1 MPEGPTMWICGD
13 CHIGNLGPVADDHGE
28 LVIEI
33 RDFDQTVV
41 GNPVHD
47 LVRLGLS
54 LASAARGSDLPEVV
68 TAKMIEQLSLGYTD
82 ALAPRKVARP
92 SMKPLTVAQAM
103 RDARRRTWQ
112 HLARERVEGATH
124 AIPLGKRF
132 WPVSEAERV
141 SVQQL
146 VQSDEVRHLVTQLSH
161 RDDSAEVRML
171 DVAYWMKGCSSLG
184 RLRYA
189 VLLDIGRKAA
199 RGRDFCLLDIKEAI
213 TAVAPHDPKQGL
225 MPDNNAERVVRWRKG
240 DVAFSLQPDAC
251 WAGVAAVGVRAR
263 IAAARSEA
271 GVRALG
277 CRRGNDGGL

>member
-1 MPEGPTMWICGD
+1 
-13 CHIGNLGPVADDHGE
+13 
-28 LVIEI
+28 
-33 RDFDQTVV
+33 
-41 GNPVHD
+41 
-47 LVRLGLS
+47 
-54 LASAARGSDLPEVV
+54 
-68 TAKMIEQLSLGYTD
+68 MIEQLSLGYTD

-112 HLARERVEGATH
+112 HPATERVEGATR

-132 WPVSEAERV
+132 WPVSDAERA
-141 SVQQL
+141 SVRQL
-146 VQSDEVRHLVTQLSH
+146 VQSDEVQHLVTQLSH

-225 MPDNNAERVVRWRKG
+225 MPDNNAERVVHGAKAMSPFLGSRMHAGRVLRRSVFVRELLPQDLKLEFERLDVEEATTAAYYLARVVGASHARQMDAATRKAWRK
-240 DVAFSLQPDAC
+240 DLLSTHSKVLLQESIRPAT
-251 WAGVAAVGVRAR
+251 
-263 IAAARSEA
+263 
-271 GVRALG
+271 
-277 CRRGNDGGL
+277 

>member
-1 MPEGPTMWICGD
+1 
-13 CHIGNLGPVADDHGE
+13 
-28 LVIEI
+28 
-33 RDFDQTVV
+33 
-41 GNPVHD
+41 
-47 LVRLGLS
+47 
-54 LASAARGSDLPEVV
+54 
-68 TAKMIEQLSLGYTD
+68 MIEQLSLGYTD

-171 DVAYWMKGCSSLG
+171 DVAYWMRGCSSLG
-184 RLRYA
+184 GC
-189 VLLDIGRKAA
+189 VTPCFWTSGA
-199 RGRDFCLLDIKEAI
+199 RPPV
-213 TAVAPHDPKQGL
+213 VAT
-225 MPDNNAERVVRWRKG
+225 
-240 DVAFSLQPDAC
+240 SAC
-251 WAGVAAVGVRAR
+251 WTSKKQSPPLPRTIQNKA
-263 IAAARSEA
+263 
-271 GVRALG
+271 
-277 CRRGNDGGL
+277 